1 MFGVQ
6 FGAGDT
12 GPQEASAFL
21 GHTVSS
27 VQETVW
33 SICYMREIK
42 QGDLVRQ
49 TMGARRLL
57 DWDPVLEEA
66 WEGE

>member
-1 MFGVQ
+1 MSSFIYSFKYVLITCHVFGVQ

-21 GHTVSS
+21 GYTVSS

-33 SICYMREIK
+33 SVCYMREIK
-42 QGDLVRQ
+42 
-49 TMGARRLL
+49 
-57 DWDPVLEEA
+57 
-66 WEGE
+66 